1 MPLMSQSATFM
12 VPLSLSFLEEEQRS
26 LRNLIWVFT
35 ADMDDEE
42 RKEKTTEN
50 RKENQKNYPKS

>member
-35 ADMDDEE
+35 GDRDDEG

>member
-35 ADMDDEE
+35 GDMDDEG